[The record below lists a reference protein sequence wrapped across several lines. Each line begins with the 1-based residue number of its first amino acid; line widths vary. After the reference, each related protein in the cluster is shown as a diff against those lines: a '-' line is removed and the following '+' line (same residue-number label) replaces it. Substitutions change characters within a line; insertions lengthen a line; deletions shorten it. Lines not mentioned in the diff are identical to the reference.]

1 MLTGEIMGTVGAVAG
16 TALNLFGGARA
27 ARRKRRILAEQE
39 RKNESWFNQEY
50 YANPLERAS
59 WQASVAGMLEGHNRR
74 MAAARGASAVS
85 GASAGSVLAEKS
97 SANESMGQGMRQQ
110 AANSEQYAQAERNR
124 YMSRDAELAN
134 QNIDAENKWQDS
146 LSNAA
151 KSASS
156 VAAGSFT

>member
-1 MLTGEIMGTVGAVAG
+1 MGTVGAVAG

-27 ARRKRRILAEQE
+27 ARRKKRILDEQE
-39 RKNESWFNQEY
+39 RKNESWFNQDY
-50 YANPLERAS
+50 YASPLERAS

-74 MAAARGASAVS
+74 MANAKGSSAVM

-97 SANESMGQGMRQQ
+97 SANESMGQSMRQEAANQDQFAQ
-110 AANSEQYAQAERNR
+110 AAKNR
-124 YMSRDAELAN
+124 YMSRDAEIAN
-134 QNIDAENKWQDS
+134 MKIDNENKMQES